1 MKVGEANSALSE
13 IEPTAM
19 RSAGTDSS
27 LVGLNGNV
35 GAWPNKHPA
44 MAQFQLKLCYFL
56 VQSTGS
62 SCYSNKYF

>member
-1 MKVGEANSALSE
+1 MKVGEANSAVSE

-19 RSAGTDSS
+19 RSAGTDS
-27 LVGLNGNV
+27 LVGLKEMSVPGQTSTT
-35 GAWPNKHPA
+35 A

-62 SCYSNKYF
+62 SCYSNEYF